1 MIKSIRQLLGGAAL
15 VCAALLPQAHAG
27 LVSTVIDFE
36 GDALVNLYIPGD
48 PDFGSFKQS
57 GFVMAPDFDFGTVDT
72 VLGLSPLVAP
82 TGNNTQFYFNSND
95 GGLIL
100 AREDGR
106 RFNLDGFSA
115 AFVPKVGAT
124 QNIVI
129 VAYGWLADNTNVGT
143 YFGLGDTTNGAV
155 HPFGLYN
162 NPLDF
167 SNFTDLV
174 QLEFFACVLDTAV
187 CGTTSRNNAQF
198 ALDDI
203 QLSTVPEPTTL
214 ALMALGLLGLLGR
227 GRRNRHHT
235 I

>member
-1 MIKSIRQLLGGAAL
+1 MIKFIRQLLGGAAL
-15 VCAALLPQAHAG
+15 VGAALLPQAHAG
-27 LVSTVIDFE
+27 SVSTVIDFE
-36 GDALVNLYIPGD
+36 GEALVGLYIPGD

-57 GFVMAPDFDFGTVDT
+57 GFVMAPDFDFGTIDT

-95 GGLIL
+95 GGLLL

-106 RFNLDGFSA
+106 SFNLDGFSA
-115 AFVPKVGAT
+115 AFVPQAGVA

-129 VAYGWLADNTNVGT
+129 VAYGWFADATQGGM
-143 YFGLGDTTNGAV
+143 YFGLGDTTTGAT

-162 NPLDF
+162 NPADF
-167 SNFTDLV
+167 SNFTDLL

-187 CGTTSRNNAQF
+187 CGTASRNNAQF
-198 ALDDI
+198 AIDDI
-203 QLSTVPEPTTL
+203 RLSTVPEPTTL
-214 ALMALGLLGLLGR
+214 ALMALGLLGLV
-227 GRRNRHHT
+227 RRNRRHT